1 MREQN
6 FTSVVVYLNNNED
19 YVQDFLLEV
28 DKLMFQKFK
37 SYEFILVNNF
47 CQDKTMDKVNEISE
61 KINGNINIVDLA
73 WEHNIELAMLAG
85 VDLAIGDFVYEF
97 DSIIM
102 DYDPKI
108 IWKTYQKA
116 MEGYDI
122 VSVSSDKPINYS
134 SKLFYKFLNKVSY
147 RNLNLTTETFRL
159 LSRRALNRVLKSRE
173 RVRYRKALYKYSGFE
188 STNIEYK
195 SINDKNPVINKTF
208 LEKISLA
215 SDILVSFSDFG
226 TKIALI
232 LSIFFTFVSV
242 FAGGY
247 TVYIYF
253 TLENVVSGWTT
264 TMFLL
269 SVSFSGIFFVLAFL
283 SKYME
288 VVLLE
293 MQDRPNYV
301 YKAVEKLANKKMDK

>member
-1 MREQN
+1 MKEQN

-19 YVQDFLLEV
+19 HVQDFLLKV
-28 DKLMFQKFK
+28 DNLMFQKFK
-37 SYEFILVNNF
+37 AYEFILVNNF
-47 CQDKTMDKVNEISE
+47 CQDKTMDKVEEISE

-102 DYDPKI
+102 DYNPKI
-108 IWKTYQKA
+108 IWETYQKA
-116 MEGYDI
+116 MKGYDI

-147 RNLNLTTETFRL
+147 RNLSLTTETFRL

-188 STNIEYK
+188 STNIEYE
-195 SINDKNPVINKTF
+195 SINEKNPVINKSF

-247 TVYIYF
+247 TVYVYF

-293 MQDRPNYV
+293 MQERPNYV